1 MKSITTKIMAL
12 CTVSA
17 FIGMMAA
24 PVATFAGVAPV
35 EIKVRVTEKG
45 FLDEKGKPYN
55 AKNVL
60 RIPNGS
66 RVTIT
71 FVFSEDLTSLAV
83 GDTHQIAVKS
93 DKDVIGE
100 TDKIWVM
107 NRQAGVT
114 FHAGEQGRT
123 RYRAYCVLD
132 CIGMEHLTNLLIEVV

>member
-1 MKSITTKIMAL
+1 MRTITTRIMAL
-12 CTVSA
+12 CTVLA

-24 PVATFAGVAPV
+24 PLATFAGITPV
-35 EIKVRVTEKG
+35 EIKIRVTEKG

-60 RIPNGS
+60 RIPNGA

-71 FVFSEDLTSLAV
+71 FVFSEELTSLAA
-83 GDTHQIAVKS
+83 GDTHQVAVKS
-93 DKDVIGE
+93 DKGVIGE
-100 TDKIWVM
+100 TEKIWIM
-107 NRQAGVT
+107 NRQASVT
-114 FHAGEQGRT
+114 FHAGEQGQT

>member
-1 MKSITTKIMAL
+1 MRTITTRIMAL
-12 CTVSA
+12 CTVLA

-24 PVATFAGVAPV
+24 PLATFAGITPV
-35 EIKVRVTEKG
+35 EIKIRVTEKV

-60 RIPNGS
+60 RIPNGA

-71 FVFSEDLTSLAV
+71 FVFSEELTSLAA
-83 GDTHQIAVKS
+83 GDTHQVAVKS
-93 DKDVIGE
+93 DKGVIGE
-100 TDKIWVM
+100 TEKIWIM
-107 NRQAGVT
+107 NRQASVT
-114 FHAGEQGRT
+114 FHAGEQGQT